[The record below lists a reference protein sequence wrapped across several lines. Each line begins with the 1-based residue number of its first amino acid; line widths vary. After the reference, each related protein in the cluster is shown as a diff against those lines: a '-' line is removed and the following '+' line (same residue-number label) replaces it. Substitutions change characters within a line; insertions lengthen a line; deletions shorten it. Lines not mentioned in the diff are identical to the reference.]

1 MSGVHFVVV
10 GMPRP
15 KQSFRMGNGH
25 GYQPE
30 RVKVWQGSVA
40 SAARAAMAGRAPLSG
55 DLAVTLD
62 FYLPDRRRRD
72 LDNLAKGTADAM
84 NGIVWNDDQQITSL
98 LINKFYGRAEP
109 GVTVT
114 VEPDDQPPAQ
124 P

>member
-1 MSGVHFVVV
+1 MTTAPARVHFAVT
-10 GMPRP
+10 GTPRP

-30 RVKVWQGSVA
+30 RVKAWQSAVA
-40 SAARAAMAGRAPLSG
+40 WEARAAMQGRGPLIG

-72 LDNLAKGTADAM
+72 LDNLSKGTLDSC
-84 NGIVWNDDQQITSL
+84 NGIVWDDDQQITTL
-98 LINKFYGRAEP
+98 LVNKFYGSSEP

-114 VEPDDQPPAQ
+114 VEPGA
-124 P
+124 